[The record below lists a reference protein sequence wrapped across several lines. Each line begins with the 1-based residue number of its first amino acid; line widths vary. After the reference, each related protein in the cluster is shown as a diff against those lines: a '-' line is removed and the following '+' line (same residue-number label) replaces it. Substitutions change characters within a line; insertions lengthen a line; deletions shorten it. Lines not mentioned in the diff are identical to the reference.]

1 MLQTAE
7 ILVMLG
13 AVWVLAWLIGS
24 KTFFV
29 AISIG
34 IPYGCFRLGYFTPGA
49 GAHPGIAWVGAIA
62 GTAAVIIVAY
72 IVIMVA
78 LALIS
83 RGLGNLLSLLAPEPV
98 ETEDGETEY
107 DLSERRENILQKII
121 NARSWVDTVSRNYF
135 GHGIIVG
142 SDPRYFRLAQ
152 RRSYLHAD
160 PEVVNYELQ
169 WLKDHLA
176 RHDEEARERVKNLER
191 ELDADHVWSP

>member
-7 ILVMLG
+7 LLIMLG
-13 AVWVLAWLIGS
+13 SLWALSWLVGT
-24 KTFFV
+24 KTFFT

-34 IPYGCFRLGYFTPGA
+34 IPYGCFRLGYFTPDA
-49 GAHPGIAWVGAIA
+49 GAHPVIAWVGAIA
-62 GTAAVIIVAY
+62 GTAAAIIVAY
-72 IVIMVA
+72 IAILA
-78 LALIS
+78 ILALVS

-107 DLSERRENILQKII
+107 DLSDRREAILQRII
-121 NARSWVDTVSRNYF
+121 NARSWVDTVSQNYF

-142 SDPRYFRLAQ
+142 SDPRYYRLAQ

-169 WLKDHLA
+169 WLKDHLN
-176 RHDEEARERVKNLER
+176 RHDEEARQRVKNLER